1 MAAIDLPPLSPLTR
15 CRVVKASV
23 DPVSR
28 RTVARPVTLAQASQS
43 RLGEMNRDSPRTIFE
58 RATLAEAKGARL
70 SETLQPERGVGR
82 GSALFGRLFVLG

>member
-1 MAAIDLPPLSPLTR
+1 MSSIAFPLYFTGYSAR

-43 RLGEMNRDSPRTIFE
+43 RLGEMTGIRLEPFLRERSPKRP
-58 RATLAEAKGARL
+58 ARL
-70 SETLQPERGVGR
+70 LSERVPHPGERGL
-82 GSALFGRLFVLG
+82 A